1 MNLSSFSVKRPVGL
15 CMCVLSL
22 IVFGISSVFSM
33 KMESTPE
40 MNMPVLMVRTSYSDA
55 SPEEVDQLVTDVIES
70 ALSQISDVDSM
81 TSRSSE
87 GSSMTMLEFDYS
99 VDTSEKREDIEEA
112 LQRVR
117 LPDSADDPVVM
128 EMSMDS
134 STIMEL
140 SIQGEGSDKLMSYID
155 ETIVPELEK
164 INGVASVETMGGSRK
179 YVQILLNEENMKQYK
194 LSMSDIA
201 NAVMSAD
208 FTSTIGDINRGE
220 VSLSLTASE
229 SYSTPKSLEDI
240 SISLSSGD
248 IIHLSDI
255 AAVSLV
261 EEEQNSISRYNG
273 MDNINISI
281 SKNQSANTIEVCNE
295 IAEKVEKLNVSG
307 LGIAITVSNNSGE
320 QIYENIMNV
329 VSSLLQGL
337 AISMFVLLLFLG
349 DWRAAM
355 IVAVSMPLSVF
366 AALVLMS
373 VFGMT
378 INLMSLG
385 GLVVGIGMMVDNSIV
400 VLESCFTNRTEI
412 RTYADSAIE
421 GAKLVSASVV
431 ASTVTTIVVF
441 LPIALMDG
449 MAGQLFKQVG
459 FTIVFSMLASLISA
473 LTMVPMLFVQLAPV
487 EKKNSKVNR
496 ALRRLENGY
505 GKLLKAA
512 LTHKIIVIFIA
523 LCVLG
528 CTVYLYTTL
537 EQELMPNMD
546 QGQINI
552 SVETKTGLSIDK
564 TNEIMTQIEQVVSSH
579 EEVES
584 YSLSSRG
591 GGSASMSVYLN
602 DSYQG
607 TTQDFVSML
616 RKETIDIENCSISVS
631 ERGGMSFGGNNEVE
645 IRLTGENYDILKE
658 SAEQIRSLVA
668 STEGI
673 DSATSSLSSGSPE
686 AVLKVDHVQAAALG
700 LTPSAVV
707 SQVRNI
713 LSGMNA
719 DSLQTADAEY
729 DIKIEYPPERFHDI
743 SDLSGLMLTVGQNEV
758 PLTDVAQVVY
768 SNQPSQIQRI
778 DGDYV
783 VTVTG
788 QTASGV
794 SASQLSQ
801 QLIAQAQG
809 MNLDGITV
817 SQGSN
822 MRRMESEFGA
832 IGNALA
838 TSIFLVFVVMAFQ
851 FESCRFSLV
860 VMLSVPFSMTG
871 AFLALSVTGM
881 SISMTSLIGL
891 IMLVGIVVN
900 NAIVLI
906 DYTSYLRKT
915 QGMSPMDALIA
926 SGKSRL
932 RPILMTTLTTILSLI
947 PMAAGIG
954 GKVEMMQSMAVVV
967 IGGLS
972 ISTLLTLILV
982 PTVYLIFDKQDRNR
996 RKMEKG
1002 KNPRPP
1008 KHNRRDQALSLE
1020 QVPHE
1025 FQDNL

>member
-179 YVQILLNEENMKQYK
+179 Y
-194 LSMSDIA
+194 
-201 NAVMSAD
+201 
-208 FTSTIGDINRGE
+208 
-220 VSLSLTASE
+220 
-229 SYSTPKSLEDI
+229 
-240 SISLSSGD
+240 
-248 IIHLSDI
+248 
-255 AAVSLV
+255 
-261 EEEQNSISRYNG
+261 
-273 MDNINISI
+273 
-281 SKNQSANTIEVCNE
+281 
-295 IAEKVEKLNVSG
+295 
-307 LGIAITVSNNSGE
+307 
-320 QIYENIMNV
+320 
-329 VSSLLQGL
+329 
-337 AISMFVLLLFLG
+337 
-349 DWRAAM
+349 
-355 IVAVSMPLSVF
+355 
-366 AALVLMS
+366 
-373 VFGMT
+373 
-378 INLMSLG
+378 
-385 GLVVGIGMMVDNSIV
+385 
-400 VLESCFTNRTEI
+400 
-412 RTYADSAIE
+412 
-421 GAKLVSASVV
+421 
-431 ASTVTTIVVF
+431 
-441 LPIALMDG
+441 
-449 MAGQLFKQVG
+449 
-459 FTIVFSMLASLISA
+459 
-473 LTMVPMLFVQLAPV
+473 
-487 EKKNSKVNR
+487 
-496 ALRRLENGY
+496 
-505 GKLLKAA
+505 
-512 LTHKIIVIFIA
+512 
-523 LCVLG
+523 
-528 CTVYLYTTL
+528 
-537 EQELMPNMD
+537 
-546 QGQINI
+546 
-552 SVETKTGLSIDK
+552 
-564 TNEIMTQIEQVVSSH
+564 
-579 EEVES
+579 
-584 YSLSSRG
+584 
-591 GGSASMSVYLN
+591 
-602 DSYQG
+602 
-607 TTQDFVSML
+607 
-616 RKETIDIENCSISVS
+616 
-631 ERGGMSFGGNNEVE
+631 
-645 IRLTGENYDILKE
+645 
-658 SAEQIRSLVA
+658 
-668 STEGI
+668 
-673 DSATSSLSSGSPE
+673 
-686 AVLKVDHVQAAALG
+686 
-700 LTPSAVV
+700 
-707 SQVRNI
+707 
-713 LSGMNA
+713 
-719 DSLQTADAEY
+719 
-729 DIKIEYPPERFHDI
+729 
-743 SDLSGLMLTVGQNEV
+743 
-758 PLTDVAQVVY
+758 
-768 SNQPSQIQRI
+768 
-778 DGDYV
+778 
-783 VTVTG
+783 
-788 QTASGV
+788 
-794 SASQLSQ
+794 
-801 QLIAQAQG
+801 
-809 MNLDGITV
+809 
-817 SQGSN
+817 
-822 MRRMESEFGA
+822 
-832 IGNALA
+832 ALA

>member
-179 YVQILLNEENMKQYK
+179 Y
-194 LSMSDIA
+194 
-201 NAVMSAD
+201 
-208 FTSTIGDINRGE
+208 
-220 VSLSLTASE
+220 
-229 SYSTPKSLEDI
+229 
-240 SISLSSGD
+240 
-248 IIHLSDI
+248 
-255 AAVSLV
+255 
-261 EEEQNSISRYNG
+261 
-273 MDNINISI
+273 
-281 SKNQSANTIEVCNE
+281 
-295 IAEKVEKLNVSG
+295 
-307 LGIAITVSNNSGE
+307 
-320 QIYENIMNV
+320 
-329 VSSLLQGL
+329 
-337 AISMFVLLLFLG
+337 
-349 DWRAAM
+349 
-355 IVAVSMPLSVF
+355 
-366 AALVLMS
+366 
-373 VFGMT
+373 
-378 INLMSLG
+378 
-385 GLVVGIGMMVDNSIV
+385 
-400 VLESCFTNRTEI
+400 
-412 RTYADSAIE
+412 
-421 GAKLVSASVV
+421 
-431 ASTVTTIVVF
+431 
-441 LPIALMDG
+441 
-449 MAGQLFKQVG
+449 
-459 FTIVFSMLASLISA
+459 
-473 LTMVPMLFVQLAPV
+473 
-487 EKKNSKVNR
+487 
-496 ALRRLENGY
+496 
-505 GKLLKAA
+505 
-512 LTHKIIVIFIA
+512 
-523 LCVLG
+523 
-528 CTVYLYTTL
+528 
-537 EQELMPNMD
+537 
-546 QGQINI
+546 
-552 SVETKTGLSIDK
+552 
-564 TNEIMTQIEQVVSSH
+564 
-579 EEVES
+579 
-584 YSLSSRG
+584 
-591 GGSASMSVYLN
+591 
-602 DSYQG
+602 
-607 TTQDFVSML
+607 
-616 RKETIDIENCSISVS
+616 
-631 ERGGMSFGGNNEVE
+631 
-645 IRLTGENYDILKE
+645 
-658 SAEQIRSLVA
+658 
-668 STEGI
+668 
-673 DSATSSLSSGSPE
+673 
-686 AVLKVDHVQAAALG
+686 
-700 LTPSAVV
+700 
-707 SQVRNI
+707 
-713 LSGMNA
+713 
-719 DSLQTADAEY
+719 
-729 DIKIEYPPERFHDI
+729 
-743 SDLSGLMLTVGQNEV
+743 
-758 PLTDVAQVVY
+758 
-768 SNQPSQIQRI
+768 
-778 DGDYV
+778 
-783 VTVTG
+783 
-788 QTASGV
+788 
-794 SASQLSQ
+794 
-801 QLIAQAQG
+801 
-809 MNLDGITV
+809 
-817 SQGSN
+817 
-822 MRRMESEFGA
+822 
-832 IGNALA
+832 ALA

-860 VMLSVPFSMTG
+860 VKLSVPFSMTG

>member
-1 MNLSSFSVKRPVGL
+1 
-15 CMCVLSL
+15 
-22 IVFGISSVFSM
+22 
-33 KMESTPE
+33 
-40 MNMPVLMVRTSYSDA
+40 
-55 SPEEVDQLVTDVIES
+55 
-70 ALSQISDVDSM
+70 
-81 TSRSSE
+81 
-87 GSSMTMLEFDYS
+87 
-99 VDTSEKREDIEEA
+99 
-112 LQRVR
+112 
-117 LPDSADDPVVM
+117 
-128 EMSMDS
+128 
-134 STIMEL
+134 MEL
-140 SIQGEGSDKLMSYID
+140 SIQGEGSDRLLAYID
-155 ETIVPELEK
+155 DTIVPELEK
-164 INGVASVETMGGSRK
+164 INGVASVETMGGSRE
-179 YVQILLNEENMKQYK
+179 YVQVLLHEEHMKQYG

-220 VSLSLTASE
+220 VNISLTASE
-229 SYSTPKSLEDI
+229 SYSTVKSLEDI

-248 IIHLSDI
+248 IIHLTDI
-255 AAVSLV
+255 ASVSMI
-261 EEEQNSISRYNG
+261 EEERNSISRYNG

-281 SKNQSANTIEVCNE
+281 SKNQSANTIDVCN
-295 IAEKVEKLNVSG
+295 KVVEVVDRLNASG

-329 VSSLLQGL
+329 VTSLLEGL

-349 DWRAAM
+349 DWRAAV

-400 VLESCFTNRTEI
+400 VLESSFTHRTEL
-412 RTYADSAIE
+412 RTFADSAIE
-421 GAKLVSASVV
+421 GANLVAGSVI

-459 FTIVFSMLASLISA
+459 FTIVFSMVASLISS

-487 EKKNSKVNR
+487 EKKKSLVNR
-496 ALRRLENGY
+496 ALRKLENGY
-505 GKLLKAA
+505 GKLLRAA
-512 LTHKIIVIFIA
+512 LTHKIDVILIA
-523 LCVLG
+523 LCILG
-528 CTVYLYTTL
+528 GTVYLYTTL
-537 EQELMPNMD
+537 DQELMPNMD
-546 QGQINI
+546 QGQISI

-564 TNEIMTQIEQVVSSH
+564 TNEIMTQVEKVVASH

-591 GGSASMSVYLN
+591 GGSANMSVYLN

-616 RKETIDIENCSISVS
+616 RQETVDIENCAIEVS

-645 IRLTGENYDILKE
+645 IRLTGENYNILKE
-658 SAEQIRSLVA
+658 AAEQVRILVA
-668 STEGI
+668 SAEGI
-673 DSATSSLSSGSPE
+673 DSASSSLSSGSPE
-686 AVLKVDHVQAAALG
+686 AILKVDHVQAAALG

-707 SQVRNI
+707 NQVRNMI
-713 LSGMNA
+713 SGMNA
-719 DSLQTADAEY
+719 DTLQTADGEY
-729 DIKIEYPPERFHDI
+729 DIKVEYPPERFHDI
-743 SDLSGLMLTVGQNEV
+743 SDLSGLMVTVGKNEI
-758 PLTDVAQVVY
+758 PLTDIAEVVY

-783 VTVTG
+783 VEVTG
-788 QTASGV
+788 QTESGV
-794 SASQLSQ
+794 SANQISQK
-801 QLIAQAQG
+801 LISQAQE
-809 MNLDGITV
+809 MNLEGVTI
-817 SQGSN
+817 SQGSS

-838 TSIFLVFVVMAFQ
+838 ASIFLVFVVMAFQ

-871 AFLALSVTGM
+871 AFLALAITGM

-906 DYTSYLRKT
+906 DYTSYLRKN

-982 PTVYLIFDKQDRNR
+982 PTVYLIFDKQDRKR

-1002 KNPRPP
+1002 KKPRPP
-1008 KHNRRDQALSLE
+1008 KHNRRDQSLCLE

-1025 FQDNL
+1025 FQDNI